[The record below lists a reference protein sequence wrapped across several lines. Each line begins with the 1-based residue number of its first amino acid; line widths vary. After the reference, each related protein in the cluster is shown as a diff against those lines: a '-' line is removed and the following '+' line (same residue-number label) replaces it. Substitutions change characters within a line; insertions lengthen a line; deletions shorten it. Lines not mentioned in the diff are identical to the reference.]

1 MGKQKSQ
8 QGSGLLVIVIILA
21 VALLGAVGYIFFDKV
36 LNTAI
41 IKNDML
47 NKNSSVILNEV
58 ASDKTIG
65 TDVAVRYPEAWS
77 MKHESSG
84 PNDYGRYGDKS
95 TITSP
100 DGEIEVVLY
109 VFQPTGFQS
118 CVEIP
123 KVTKQDLDE
132 GNIDSNESLG
142 YRAHTEGILFS
153 DGKTHYNYYFGAFEL
168 AKINRTDC
176 SDYENGKYLMNLP
189 EIDSHNAVIVYM
201 RFPKI
206 EEEATSI
213 NKGYI
218 ISNIDDLKQIIK
230 TDNYKI
236 AKQII
241 QSFHK
246 M

>member
-1 MGKQKSQ
+1 MNKQKSQ
-8 QGSGLLVIVIILA
+8 QGSAHLILIIALV
-21 VALLGAVGYIFFDKV
+21 VALLGVVGYIFFDKV

-41 IKNDML
+41 IKNDIP
-47 NKNSSVILNEV
+47 NETSSVILNEV
-58 ASDKTIG
+58 ASDQTIG

-77 MKHESSG
+77 IKHESSG
-84 PNDYGRYGDKS
+84 PNEYRRYDDKS

-118 CVEIP
+118 CVENP

-132 GNIDSNESLG
+132 GNINSNDSLG
-142 YRAHTEGILFS
+142 YRAHTEGILFP
-153 DGKTHYNYYFGAFEL
+153 DGETHYNYYFGAFEL

-176 SDYENGKYLMNLP
+176 SDYENGKYLMNLHGT
-189 EIDSHNAVIVYM
+189 DSYTDVILYM

-206 EEEATSI
+206 EEEFTSI

-218 ISNIDDLKQIIK
+218 ISNIDELKQIIK

-241 QSFHK
+241 QSLHK